1 MNKPIHIFF
10 LTFLFTL
17 SSALQTEYLINTSD
31 TLDSVQIAQEGSESA
46 FPNDRIYDPIVPFSG
61 EISLSLTNIV
71 PEPVVSEKLTD
82 VLSGRDIHE
91 TWTQE
96 NNKSLLFTSKHIVRS
111 LSVMKLI
118 FPFHSFL

>member
-1 MNKPIHIFF
+1 MKKAIHIFF

-17 SSALQTEYLINTSD
+17 SSAIQTGYQIHTSD
-31 TLDSVQIAQEGSESA
+31 TVESVQIAQKGSKST

-71 PEPVVSEKLTD
+71 PEPVVHEKLTD
-82 VLSGRDIHE
+82 VLSGKDVHK
-91 TWTQE
+91 TWTQD
-96 NNKSLLFTSKHIVRS
+96 NSKSLLFTSKHIVRS
-111 LSVMKLI
+111 LSVKKLI